1 MTVWKYA
8 MSYYFVFRNGTFSI
22 YRIICIGN
30 MYYVNNNMYFILI
43 FHFIFFH
50 SSAKPI
56 QSKDIED
63 SIAYIFSALKNKF

>member
-1 MTVWKYA
+1 
-8 MSYYFVFRNGTFSI
+8 
-22 YRIICIGN
+22 
-30 MYYVNNNMYFILI
+30 MYYANNNMYFILI

-63 SIAYIFSALKNKF
+63 SIAYIFFSFEKQILKM